1 MRSLCPGGR
10 KGGRRGAG
18 GRETMAAAEAGAA
31 RRSRESLSAL
41 TAAAAAAKGSVL
53 GAGGAR
59 APGSS
64 PHPYLGAVGSVL
76 RHFPPQEQAAGGV
89 FHSHK
94 S

>member
-1 MRSLCPGGR
+1 MQSSLPKGNGGR
-10 KGGRRGAG
+10 IQ
-18 GRETMAAAEAGAA
+18 EIIAAAEAGAS
-31 RRSRESLSAL
+31 RRSQESSSAL
-41 TAAAAAAKGSVL
+41 TAASAKGSML

-59 APGSS
+59 APGSAS
-64 PHPYLGAVGSVL
+64 HPYLGAVGSVL

>member
-1 MRSLCPGGR
+1 MG
-10 KGGRRGAG
+10 RGAG
-18 GRETMAAAEAGAA
+18 GCRSSRQQRRQGRAGGAGKVY
-31 RRSRESLSAL
+31 LHL
-41 TAAAAAAKGSVL
+41 TAASAKGSVL

-59 APGSS
+59 APGSAS
-64 PHPYLGAVGSVL
+64 RPYLGAVGSVL

>member
-1 MRSLCPGGR
+1 MQEIMAATETGASRRSL
-10 KGGRRGAG
+10 
-18 GRETMAAAEAGAA
+18 
-31 RRSRESLSAL
+31 ESLPAL
-41 TAAAAAAKGSVL
+41 TAASAKGSVL

-64 PHPYLGAVGSVL
+64 SRPYLGAVGSVL